1 MAMMSSSS
9 SIEKNCT
16 LLINYDKGGTFTVA
30 SVKEKMQDSDEEVKI
45 AALKETILYM
55 LNGENCSALTMDV
68 IRFCMPS
75 EENFQLKKLCYL
87 FLESVDKTDSKGV
100 MLPEMILV
108 CNFVQQDLVHS
119 NEYMR
124 GVALRFVQK
133 LKYAQLIEPLVPSI
147 LQNLEARHA
156 FVRRN
161 AACTMFAVFTDFPEL
176 LVDAPEV
183 MSKFLS
189 TEDDMSAKRNALLML
204 FRSNEELAVQ
214 WLSDNLERVSQLADI
229 LQMVVLEIIRK
240 SCRTFPQLKG
250 RFLRTLIELLQ
261 GASPGVAYEAAGT
274 LLSLSSAGSAVKA
287 ATACYCQLLVQQS
300 DNNVKLIIL
309 DRLDEVKRRHP
320 SVLQGL
326 VMDMLQALASP
337 NMDIRRKC
345 LDVALSLV
353 TKKNID
359 EVVQILKKEV
369 LKTQGREM
377 EKGGEY
383 RQMLVRGIHQCAVKF
398 PDVANNVVHLLMDF
412 LGDTTGSSAVDVIFF
427 VREIVDTYPDLRT
440 SILQKLNMMF
450 PMIRSSRVARSALWI
465 LAQYSSEGASAS
477 AAFQTICQAVGP
489 LPFVAVKQEDTTEQT
504 DTTKP
509 AETATKVVVMADG
522 TYATQ
527 SVEQATQELQAK
539 EMDLSLRSMLLGGDF
554 YLGAVI
560 STSLTKLAI
569 RLEELGAAGNAKA
582 AQAMLIMCG
591 IVRLGHSSVVPQP
604 LDADTEERLALC
616 LRVLAEPDPTV
627 RNVYLNKCKDSFS
640 FKLSVAEKPTTK
652 EESDMGNRREPDDLI
667 NIRLLTPATSLPGD
681 EDTSDAAAWLKAKA
695 GSEEFSSRLQRIT
708 QLTGFSDPV
717 YAEAVVT
724 VHEYD
729 IILDV
734 MVINQTDETLQ
745 NLSLELSTVGDLRL
759 CERPQATNLSAHS
772 THHVKANIKV
782 SSTETG
788 IIFGSIVWDDKADQ
802 GNVILNDIHIDI
814 MDYISPATC
823 SELSFRSMWAE
834 FEWENKVAINTTLE
848 DEHEYLEHIC
858 NSTNMH
864 CLTPPNAREGSCG
877 FLAANLYAKSLFGED
892 ALVNISIEKQQD
904 GKIGGYVRIR
914 SKTQGIALSLGD
926 KITLKQKV

>member
-1 MAMMSSSS
+1 
-9 SIEKNCT
+9 
-16 LLINYDKGGTFTVA
+16 
-30 SVKEKMQDSDEEVKI
+30 
-45 AALKETILYM
+45 
-55 LNGENCSALTMDV
+55 V
-68 IRFCMPS
+68 IRFCMPT
-75 EENFQLKKLCYL
+75 EDNFQLKKLCYL
-87 FLESVDKTDSKGV
+87 FLESIDKMDAKGS

-108 CNFVQQDLVHS
+108 CNFVQQDLLHP

-124 GVALRFVQK
+124 GVALRFCQK
-133 LKYAQLIEPLVPSI
+133 LKYPQLIEPLVPSI

-161 AACTMFAVFTDFPEL
+161 AACTMFAVYSDFPDL
-176 LVDAPEV
+176 LVDAPEK
-183 MSKFLS
+183 MEKFLA
-189 TEDDMSAKRNALLML
+189 TESDMSAKRNALLML
-204 FRSNEELAVQ
+204 FRSDEELAVK
-214 WLSDNLERVSQLADI
+214 WLSENLERVSALADI
-229 LQMVVLEIIRK
+229 LQMVILEIIRK
-240 SCRTFPQLKG
+240 SCRTFPHLKG

-261 GASPGVAYEAAGT
+261 GASPGVAYEAAGA
-274 LLSLSSAGSAVKA
+274 LLALSSAGSAVKA
-287 ATACYCQLLVQQS
+287 ATTCYCQLLVQQS

-309 DRLDEVKRRHP
+309 DRLDEVKRKHP
-320 SVLQGL
+320 SVLQAL
-326 VMDMLQALASP
+326 VMDMLQALSSP

-369 LKTQGREM
+369 LKTQGKEM

-383 RQMLVRGIHQCAVKF
+383 RQMLVRGIHECAVKF
-398 PDVANNVVHLLMDF
+398 PDVAGGVVHLLMDF

-427 VREIVDTYPDLRT
+427 VREIVETYPSLRD
-440 SILQKLNMMF
+440 SVLKKLNSMF
-450 PMIRSSRVARSALWI
+450 PIIRSSRVARSALWI
-465 LAQYSSEGASAS
+465 LSQYSTTGPQAME
-477 AAFQTICQAVGP
+477 AFETMVTAVGP
-489 LPFVAVKQEDTTEQT
+489 MPFVSVKVEDDSASEEKS
-504 DTTKP
+504 KP
-509 AETATKVVVMADG
+509 VEAATRVVVMADG

-527 SVEQATQELQAK
+527 SVEQATQSMQEKEL
-539 EMDLSLRSMLLGGDF
+539 DLSLRSMLTGGDF
-554 YLGAVI
+554 YLGSVI
-560 STSLTKLAI
+560 STSLTKLVMRMA
-569 RLEELGAAGNAKA
+569 ELGANANPSTA
-582 AQAMLIMCG
+582 AAMLIMCG

-604 LDADTEERLALC
+604 LDADTQERIALC
-616 LRVLAEPDPTV
+616 IRVLSEPNPRV
-627 RNVYLNKCKDSFS
+627 KQVFLERCQEAFS
-640 FKLSVAEKPTTK
+640 YKLSVAEKPRDKNTI
-652 EESDMGNRREPDDLI
+652 DVGNRREPDDLI
-667 NIRLLTPATSLPGD
+667 NIRLLTPTTSLPGD

-695 GSEEFSSRLQRIT
+695 GAEEFSSRLQRIT

-759 CERPQATNLSAHS
+759 CERPQATNLPGHS
-772 THHVKANIKV
+772 THTVKANIKV

-814 MDYISPATC
+814 MDYISPASC
-823 SELSFRSMWAE
+823 SELAFRSMWAE
-834 FEWENKVAINTTLE
+834 FEWENKVAINTTLT
-848 DEHEYLEHIC
+848 DEHDYLEHIC
-858 NSTNMH
+858 DSTNMQ
-864 CLTPPNAREGSCG
+864 CLTPKLAREGNCG

-926 KITLKQKV
+926 KITLKQKL